1 MEKLQSA
8 IGLLVLILICWL
20 LSRDRKKVN
29 FRVIGGCLFLQF
41 SFALL
46 FLKVPFFRQCFMLL
60 NHVAKALQEA
70 CLAGTKFAFG
80 YVGGG
85 DAPFEVTQPHNWF
98 VFAFQGLPLVLLI
111 SALSSVLFYWKVLPK
126 IVEAISYVLRKATGI
141 SGALGLG
148 VSANIFVGMVEA
160 PLMVR
165 PYIKKMTRSEI
176 FTLMVSGM
184 ATVAGTVMFLY
195 AMLIGKAIPDA
206 MGHILVAS
214 VISAPAAIMVSL
226 IMVPGDLEKR
236 EESKEFIPPINA
248 KSTMD
253 ALVKGVDAGVKLLI
267 NIVAMLI
274 VMVALVALFN
284 AILGIIPLKDPL
296 TFQKIVGWCMAPIVW
311 LIGIPWNEAV
321 TAGQLMG
328 TKIVLNELI
337 AYLDMA
343 NLPPDSLSERSKII
357 MTYAMCG
364 FANFGSLGIMTAGLR
379 TMAPEKEKDILSLGG
394 WSILAGVIATL
405 MTGAIAGIFIS

>member
-1 MEKLQSA
+1 MDKLHSFV
-8 IGLLVLILICWL
+8 GLLVLILIAWL
-20 LSRDRKKVN
+20 LSSDRKKVN

-41 SFALL
+41 SFAFL
-46 FLKVPFFRQCFMLL
+46 FLKIEFFRKCFMAVNYL
-60 NHVAKALQEA
+60 AKALQEA
-70 CLAGTKFAFG
+70 CLAGTKFVFG

-85 DAPFEVTQPHNWF
+85 DAPFEITNPHNWF
-98 VFAFQGLPLVLLI
+98 VFAFQGLPMVLLI

-126 IVEAISYVLRKATGI
+126 VVAGISYILRKVTGI

-148 VSANIFVGMVEA
+148 VAANVFVGMVEA

-195 AMLIGKAIPDA
+195 AMLLDKTIPDA

-226 IMVPGDLEKR
+226 IMIPGDIKKR
-236 EESKEFIPPINA
+236 EDAEEFIPPVNA

-253 ALVKGVDAGVKLLI
+253 ALVQGVDAGVKLLI

-274 VMVALVALFN
+274 VMIALVALFN
-284 AILGIIPLKDPL
+284 ALLGLIPLKDPL
-296 TFQKIVGWCMAPIVW
+296 TFQKILGWCMAPIVW
-311 LIGIPWNEAV
+311 LIGVPWSEAV

-328 TKIVLNELI
+328 TKI
-337 AYLDMA
+337 
-343 NLPPDSLSERSKII
+343 
-357 MTYAMCG
+357 
-364 FANFGSLGIMTAGLR
+364 
-379 TMAPEKEKDILSLGG
+379 
-394 WSILAGVIATL
+394 
-405 MTGAIAGIFIS
+405 